1 MKKLITALL
10 CVCILLGVY
19 GCAAKPATEDPAA
32 QAKPTQ
38 TEQTPAA
45 DAQTLETSVQDET
58 VDPFG
63 GYDTPIT
70 LTTIVAQ
77 TLTTSCPEG
86 VTLDDNPWKTLWN
99 SKGIDVQYT
108 SVAADFED
116 MPTKINLAITA
127 GEFPDFASVSY
138 ATYKE
143 LLEAD
148 MLTDMTDIFEQY
160 ASDDLKKLMYADG
173 GVMASNVTKDG
184 RLYGLV
190 QPADYLDKG
199 GVVAIRTDWLQ
210 ELGLS
215 EPKSMADV
223 WDIAAAFK
231 ENNMGGTCTIGLGA
245 TKEISD
251 MLAMKYLINAEGGLV
266 STWLEQDGELVYS
279 LIQPEMKTALLS
291 LPLALSTVLVFWSPV
306 NKNSWINGVFLLI
319 MILAY
324 YLSITAYCTPYNAL
338 IPELGHTQQERLNI
352 STVISFTFIA
362 GTAVAY
368 LAPTI
373 WGMFIPAFGRVG
385 AIRMTF
391 TLMAAVAFI
400 CMLVPVFCIRE
411 KDYVDT
417 VPAKESAFGSLTA
430 TFKNGEF
437 RKFVA
442 SDIFYWIAL
451 TMFQTGLPFFVT
463 SLLKLPETMT
473 TLYFVGMTAL
483 SLVFYIPV
491 NKLTPKLG
499 KKKMILFA
507 FAVFSF
513 AYFYTGFMGKI
524 SFIPASV
531 QGLILTVVAA
541 LPMAIFGILPQAVV
555 ADISQSD
562 SITSGSNREGMFYA
576 ARTFAFKLGQS
587 ISMLIFTAV
596 STIGAA
602 EGTGYRV
609 AAFGAAVFCCIGGII
624 LVFYNEKKING
635 IINRHQ

>member
-1 MKKLITALL
+1 MKKLTTGKIWQFAAGQFGWAMLSGIISNWLVYFYQPDKTAISQGQTVFIPQGLVVFGIFTIIGGITAFGR
-10 CVCILLGVY
+10 IFD
-19 GCAAKPATEDPAA
+19 AFTDPMIAS
-32 QAKPTQ
+32 
-38 TEQTPAA
+38 
-45 DAQTLETSVQDET
+45 LSGRCTSKNGRRI
-58 VDPFG
+58 PF
-63 GYDTPIT
+63 
-70 LTTIVAQ
+70 
-77 TLTTSCPEG
+77 
-86 VTLDDNPWKTLWN
+86 
-99 SKGIDVQYT
+99 
-108 SVAADFED
+108 
-116 MPTKINLAITA
+116 
-127 GEFPDFASVSY
+127 
-138 ATYKE
+138 
-143 LLEAD
+143 
-148 MLTDMTDIFEQY
+148 
-160 ASDDLKKLMYADG
+160 LKWA
-173 GVMASNVTKDG
+173 
-184 RLYGLV
+184 
-190 QPADYLDKG
+190 
-199 GVVAIRTDWLQ
+199 
-210 ELGLS
+210 
-215 EPKSMADV
+215 
-223 WDIAAAFK
+223 
-231 ENNMGGTCTIGLGA
+231 
-245 TKEISD
+245 
-251 MLAMKYLINAEGGLV
+251 
-266 STWLEQDGELVYS
+266 
-279 LIQPEMKTALLS
+279 S

-373 WGMFIPAFGRVG
+373 WGMFIPG

-391 TLMAAVAFI
+391 TLMAAIAFI

-417 VPAKESAFGSLTA
+417 VPAKESAFGSLAA

-463 SLLKLPETMT
+463 SLLKLPQTQS

-507 FAVFSF
+507 FAVFSL
-513 AYFYTGFMGKI
+513 AYFYTGFMGKM

-562 SITSGSNREGMFYA
+562 SITSGSNREGM
-576 ARTFAFKLGQS
+576 RREHLRLNLG
-587 ISMLIFTAV
+587 
-596 STIGAA
+596 
-602 EGTGYRV
+602 RV
-609 AAFGAAVFCCIGGII
+609 FLC
-624 LVFYNEKKING
+624 
-635 IINRHQ
+635 